1 MPTQGTLICFVYTSE
16 ALLPL
21 QNATVA
27 ITQRQENGQVQLL
40 AVRTTDQSGKT
51 EPIRIDAP
59 PASDS
64 QSDEPGTPFA
74 VVDITVDFFGYEKIV
89 VEDVQVFSGVTTLQN
104 LALIPLSELPD
115 AKNRGEIFRVP
126 SQNL

>member
-1 MPTQGTLICFVYTSE
+1 MPTQGILICFVYTSE
-16 ALLPL
+16 AVLPL

-27 ITQRQENGQVQLL
+27 VTQRREDGQVTLI

-64 QSDEPGTPFA
+64 QSDTTGKPFA
-74 VVDITVDFFGYEKIV
+74 VVDITVDFPGYEKIV
-89 VEDVQVFSGVTTLQN
+89 VEDVQIFSGVTTLQN
-104 LALIPLSELPD
+104 LALIPLSELPGTG
-115 AKNRGEIFRVP
+115 NLSEIFRIP